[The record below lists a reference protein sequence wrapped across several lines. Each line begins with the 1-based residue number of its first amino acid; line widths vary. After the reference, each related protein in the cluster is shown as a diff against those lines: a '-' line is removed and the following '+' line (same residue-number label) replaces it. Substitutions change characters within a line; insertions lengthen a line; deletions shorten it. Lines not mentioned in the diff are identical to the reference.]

1 MRGDR
6 LDIPRLQQTHVG
18 DYTCEANNE
27 AGPGSDTASVDV
39 LGQLENHVFSIIVLV
54 HNKYSQ

>member
-39 LGQLENHVFSIIVLV
+39 LG
-54 HNKYSQ
+54 